1 MGRISFS
8 DLVRNAG
15 VKYDEE
21 YNTLLSLMFS
31 APSKLFSDVMFHHN
45 PLFGV
50 EDDIPFYYLCDK
62 FFCDFHLQLR
72 GTSRSMDGFN
82 NYHGINIRVA
92 PPTLDSVLFLM
103 EYSMTFLVQLEE
115 IHKKLN
121 DRIQMIFLKRIGE
134 HISILS
140 DNLGHRA
147 IKDGVFVKYV
157 PNDVVVSEVASNL
170 PQEIAIRTFLYRHRS
185 MKGNIE
191 KKRDVLKAIGDILEP
206 QRCFIKNTELS
217 GAIFGLLNNINIR
230 HNNITY
236 GSKCYRPVVAKMSKE
251 ELEAWYDKLYDMM
264 IAALAL
270 LGSQQAL
277 ESYALEKNELQKS
290 S

>member
-8 DLVRNAG
+8 DLIRNTG
-15 VKYDEE
+15 VNYNEE
-21 YNTLLSLMFS
+21 YKTLVSLMFS
-31 APSKLFSDVMFHHN
+31 APSKLFSDCIFRYN
-45 PLFGV
+45 PVHFV
-50 EDDIPFYYLCDK
+50 DNDISFYRLCDK
-62 FFCDFHLQLR
+62 NFFDFNRALR

-82 NYHGINIRVA
+82 AYHAINIKGVN
-92 PPTLDSVLFLM
+92 PSLDSVLFLM
-103 EYSMTFLVQLEE
+103 EYCMTFLTQLENIYNNLGIRRLE
-115 IHKKLN
+115 
-121 DRIQMIFLKRIGE
+121 FFFKRIRE